1 MNDAKPGTRRG
12 FLAASAASLAAISLP
27 TEVAAQ
33 PSAQPSAHTIS
44 GSEHWV
50 QKRVGAD
57 TVKLFL
63 WRKRAAAS
71 GARNG
76 TILFVGYQRSHPGR
90 SIR

>member
-1 MNDAKPGTRRG
+1 MNDTKPGTRRG

-33 PSAQPSAHTIS
+33 PSAQTIS

-76 TILFVGYQRSHPGR
+76 TILFVGHQRCHSGR